1 MWNDDSP
8 TIAKEQKAT
17 EATEVAVNEPV
28 DPPVAEVFMA
38 QLQALRDRLNDVL
51 DAAQLC
57 AAQGGDS
64 AFSACFIDE
73 VERRTQTAR
82 VA

>member
-1 MWNDDSP
+1 MSKDSP
-8 TIAKEQKAT
+8 IIAKEKEAT
-17 EATEVAVNEPV
+17 EATVSEPTG
-28 DPPVAEVFMA
+28 PPVAEVVMA

-73 VERRTQTAR
+73 VARRTQTAR